1 MVIRYL
7 FPFSI
12 TIFLREWQ
20 FDTMDEDFVDF
31 ALVKLDREVKN
42 RPRLKLRQSEV
53 NHLKTN
59 LITLGF
65 PSGLPMKVTF

>member
-31 ALVKLDREVKN
+31 VDFYDPNDHKQDEYD
-42 RPRLKLRQSEV
+42 QFSD
-53 NHLKTN
+53 H
-59 LITLGF
+59 
-65 PSGLPMKVTF
+65 